1 MYENKI
7 ANYTSVF
14 NKNIKFENILR
25 VLNGKPF
32 LDIKNIAEFVKDN
45 SFNLTFKVIMLI
57 QEAYEKTGNIINI

>member
-45 SFNLTFKVIMLI
+45 SFNLTFKVIIL
-57 QEAYEKTGNIINI
+57 N